1 MPAVVQWF
9 NATNTSQENSWDI
22 GIVDAGD
29 VSKEKTFYIWNN
41 RSGTAAVSD
50 MQNCTITTKDS
61 AGGNTG
67 ELVLNKWIEMKC
79 ESMNETIFS
88 SIGGA
93 ATRVIQA
100 GGGAGAG
107 IIKGTANDGTVA
119 NAVPNYAKIIVRAN
133 VPSNATAGN
142 YAFLTRVAYQ
152 VT

>member
-1 MPAVVQWF
+1 MPAVVQWYD
-9 NATNTSQENSWDI
+9 ATNTKQENSWDI
-22 GIVDAGD
+22 GIVDAGN
-29 VSKEKTFYIWNN
+29 VSSDKTFYIWNN

-67 ELVLNKWIEMKC
+67 ELVVNRWIEVKC
-79 ESMNETIFS
+79 DSMNETTFS
-88 SIGGA
+88 QIGGTN
-93 ATRVIQA
+93 TRPIQA

-119 NAVPNYAKIIVRAN
+119 NAIPNYAKITIHAN

-142 YAFLTRVAYQ
+142 FSFLTRVAYQ

>member
-22 GIVDAGD
+22 GPVDAGAASPD
-29 VSKEKTFYIWNN
+29 KTFYIWNN
-41 RSGTAAVSD
+41 RGGGAAVSD
-50 MQNCTITTKDS
+50 MLNCTITTKDS

-67 ELVLNKWIEMKC
+67 ELVLNKWIEVKC
-79 ESMNETIFS
+79 ESMNETTFS
-88 SIGGA
+88 QIGGA
-93 ATRVIQA
+93 NTRTIQA

-119 NAVPNYAKIIVRAN
+119 NAVPNYAKITMHAN

-142 YAFLTRVAYQ
+142 YAFLTRVTYQ
-152 VT
+152 V